1 MIRAIPVTRVTTST
15 VSQRP
20 NLDSRLLLMGARVVR
35 MNPLPEGTTLNAAF
49 FTVLKLASH
58 GPFQSL
64 TEESGLRVPADMERP
79 VHLQPAPRGCYR
91 CDACRFEP
99 SGLK

>member
-35 MNPLPEGTTLNAAF
+35 INPLPEGTTLNAAF
-49 FTVLKLASH
+49 FTVLKVANH

-64 TEESGLRVPADMERP
+64 AEESGLRFCRHGKAGHPAA
-79 VHLQPAPRGCYR
+79 H
-91 CDACRFEP
+91 
-99 SGLK
+99 SNSH